1 MSAVKHAVVA
11 GHICLDVIPNLG
23 HVPSGQFGNLFRPGH
38 LIATGSA
45 EFATGG
51 PVSNT
56 GLALHKLGVPTQ
68 LVAKIG
74 DDSFGQRVLEL
85 VDQSL
90 THGIAISQE
99 EFTSY
104 SLIIS
109 APGIDRIFLHFPGAN
124 DTFCAADINYELVSE
139 AHLFHFGYPPIMRR
153 MYEEDGAELA
163 TVFRR
168 AKETGASTSL
178 DMALPDPA
186 SAGGQADWRLIL
198 QRTLPSVDLF
208 LPSIEELLYM
218 LRRDLYEQYGQVDVI
233 EAVTPELLAG
243 LSDEVLAMGVKMLMI
258 KLGHRGLFLR
268 TAAAGA
274 LEQMGR
280 AKPDAL
286 APWADRMLWAP
297 CFSVD
302 VVGTTGAGDA
312 TIAGF
317 LGGLLRDMSPE
328 ETVTMAVAVGACNVE
343 AADALSGLRSWQA
356 TRDRVSQNWP
366 RLPLDPAAANWRRL
380 AVFDLWERRP
390 PASEFDS

>member
-1 MSAVKHAVVA
+1 MNNIKHAVVA

-23 HVPSGQFGNLFRPGH
+23 HVPSGQFGTLFKPGH
-38 LIATGSA
+38 LISTGSA

-74 DDSFGQRVLEL
+74 DDSFGQRILEL
-85 VDQSL
+85 VDPTL
-90 THGIAISQE
+90 TNGIAISHE
-99 EFTSY
+99 ETTSY

-124 DTFCAADINYELVSE
+124 DTFCTADINYDLVAE
-139 AHLFHFGYPPIMRR
+139 AHLFHFGYPPIMRL
-153 MYEEDGAELA
+153 MYENNGAELVAVFQHAKAIDA
-163 TVFRR
+163 T
-168 AKETGASTSL
+168 TSL

-186 SAGGQADWRLIL
+186 SPGGQVDWREIL
-198 QRTLPSVDLF
+198 KQTLPHVDVF

-218 LRRDLYEQYGQVDVI
+218 LRRDMYEEMNQENII
-233 EAVTPELLAG
+233 EAVTPRLLVS
-243 LSDEVLAMGVKMLMI
+243 LSDELLAMGVKMLVI

-268 TAAAGA
+268 TGAASL

-280 AKPDAL
+280 AMPKEPAN
-286 APWADRMLWAP
+286 WADKILWTP
-297 CFSVD
+297 CFQVD

-317 LGGLLRDMSPE
+317 LAALLRDMPAE
-328 ETVTMAVAVGACNVE
+328 EALTTAVAVGACNVE
-343 AADALSGLRSWQA
+343 AADALSGLQSWQA
-356 TRDRVSQNWP
+356 TQERVSRGWA
-366 RLPLDPAAANWRRL
+366 RLPLDLSGYGWQQRSR
-380 AVFDLWERRP
+380 FDLWEP
-390 PASEFDS
+390 G

>member
-1 MSAVKHAVVA
+1 MNVIKRVVVA

-23 HVPSGQFGNLFRPGH
+23 HVPSGQFGTMFRPGH
-38 LIATGSA
+38 LISTGSA

-74 DDSFGQRVLEL
+74 DDSFGQRILEL
-85 VDQSL
+85 VDPKL
-90 THGIAISQE
+90 THGIAISHE
-99 EFTSY
+99 ETTSY

-124 DTFCAADINYELVSE
+124 DTFCAADINSDLVAE

-153 MYEEDGAELA
+153 MYEDNGAELVAVFQQAKA
-163 TVFRR
+163 TGV
-168 AKETGASTSL
+168 TTSL

-186 SAGGQADWRLIL
+186 SPGGQVDWRAIL
-198 QRTLPSVDLF
+198 QRTLPHVDIF
-208 LPSIEELLYM
+208 LPSIEEILYM
-218 LRRDLYEQYGQVDVI
+218 LRRDMYEEVNQENII
-233 EAVTPELLAG
+233 EAVTPTLLVS
-243 LSDEVLAMGVKMLMI
+243 LSDELLAMGVKMLMI

-268 TAAAGA
+268 TAAAGT

-280 AKPDAL
+280 AMPE
-286 APWADRMLWAP
+286 APAGWADKMLWAP
-297 CFSVD
+297 CFQVE

-317 LGGLLRDMSPE
+317 LGALLRDKTAE
-328 ETVTMAVAVGACNVE
+328 EALTMAVAVGACNVE
-343 AADALSGLRSWQA
+343 AADALSGLQSWQA
-356 TRDRVSQNWP
+356 TQERVGQGWA
-366 RLPLDPAAANWRRL
+366 RLPLDLSGYGWQQESR
-380 AVFDLWERRP
+380 FSLWKP
-390 PASEFDS
+390 G